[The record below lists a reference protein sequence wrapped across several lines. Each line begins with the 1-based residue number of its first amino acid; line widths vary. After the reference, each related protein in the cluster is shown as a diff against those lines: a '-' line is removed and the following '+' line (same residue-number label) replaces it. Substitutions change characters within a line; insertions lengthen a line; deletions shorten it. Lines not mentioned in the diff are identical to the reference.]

1 MGLFSKL
8 FGCKKNKN
16 NYSISVEIHGASE
29 QIPQYQGDYA
39 KTIFLYKHSKAMTL
53 KKMMNIKNFFYMN

>member
-16 NYSISVEIHGASE
+16 NYSISVEIHSASE